1 MAGFINRLSTGR
13 AIDVMRSSLAKF
25 ARLGIR
31 YDDMV
36 IKNSYALGAK
46 EGAAMRAGTGADDED
61 FIYSLAQQDTGN
73 SKYIAYYSKDYTAR
87 RDFLRSF
94 ASNSEIETILEIV
107 TDECIVLDEQQRFC
121 YPSNIEGAKEDI
133 QQLFEDNFDKLYNY
147 WKFNDANGAWDLMK
161 QFLTD
166 GIIAFEIVWDDQK
179 KRIIGFKELDAATL
193 EPAVEQDETGKMR
206 SVWYQFKD
214 DPKLMKKLLD
224 VQIIYIS
231 FAKDGMNRF
240 SYLERLV
247 RSFNL
252 MRVMETT
259 RVSWAVMNSSF
270 RMKMVV
276 PTGTK
281 SKQKAHQ
288 SIAAIQNYYKEDA
301 RLDNESG
308 ELTVNGKANI
318 PFYKNYVF
326 PSKNGE
332 QIDIAAVGGDGPELT
347 EMGVVEYFR
356 NKLKED
362 SRIPLSRF
370 SSGGQP
376 SGSTYSQDNSNV
388 ERDEIRFGRFINRL
402 RSLFQEIMMKPLYLQ
417 MIMDKPELADDELFK
432 SKVGIRFNKD
442 NYFDQIKQ
450 QEINTK
456 QSAFV
461 EAIAAVVGTDGEPFF
476 DKDTL
481 IKFYMQFP
489 PELLEMNEIAKKKA
503 KEGLEDPLAAGGITP
518 AEDAFGIGD
527 TLGGE
532 PELGAD
538 PNALATPPPAMD
550 PTGAPG
556 QINNPDQGGLPPAPT
571 LTPQ

>member
-1 MAGFINRLSTGR
+1 MAGFINRLSGGNVV
-13 AIDVMRSSLAKF
+13 DVMRSSLAKF

-36 IKNSYALGAK
+36 IKQSYALGAK
-46 EGAAMRAGTGADDED
+46 EGAALRAGTGAEDED

-73 SKYIAYYSKDYTAR
+73 SKFIAYYAKDYATR

-121 YPSNIEGAKEDI
+121 YPSKIENAKEDI
-133 QQLFEDNFDKLYNY
+133 QELFEDNFDKIYNY
-147 WKFNDANGAWDLMK
+147 WKFNDANSAWDLMK

-166 GIIAFEIVWDDQK
+166 GIIAFEIVWDESK

-193 EPAVEQDETGKMR
+193 EPGVEQDETGKMR
-206 SVWYQFKD
+206 SVWYQFKE
-214 DPKLMKKLLD
+214 DPKLMRKMLD

-231 FAKDGMNRF
+231 FAKDGQNRF

-276 PTGTK
+276 PVGTK

-288 SIAAIQNYYKEDA
+288 SVAAIQNFYKEDA

-308 ELTVNGKANI
+308 ELTVNGKPNI

-332 QIDIAAVGGDGPELT
+332 TIDIAAVGGDGPELSD
-347 EMGVVEYFR
+347 MGQVEYFKQ
-356 NKLKED
+356 KLKED

-370 SSGGQP
+370 SSGGQA
-376 SGSTYSQDNSNV
+376 SSSTYSQDNSNV
-388 ERDEIRFGRFINRL
+388 ERDEIRFSRFVMRL
-402 RSLFQEIMMKPLYLQ
+402 RSIFQEIVMKPLYLQ
-417 MIMDKPELADDELFK
+417 MIMDKPELSEDELFK
-432 SKVGIRFNKD
+432 SKIGIRFNKD

-450 QEINTK
+450 QDVNKK
-456 QSAFV
+456 QAEFV
-461 EAIAAVVGTDGEPFF
+461 EAMAAMVGTDGQPYFV
-476 DKDTL
+476 KDVL
-481 IKFYMQFP
+481 INFYMQLP
-489 PELLEMNEIAKKKA
+489 PELLEMNAAAKEKA
-503 KEGLEDPLAAGGITP
+503 KGAEVDPMGGATAA
-518 AEDAFGIGD
+518 ADAFGIGD

-532 PELGAD
+532 SEFGVD
-538 PNALATPPPAMD
+538 PNALAAAPPPAMD
-550 PTGAPG
+550 ATGAPG
-556 QINNPDQGGLPPAPT
+556 QTNNPDQGGLPPVPT
-571 LTPQ
+571 A

>member
-1 MAGFINRLSTGR
+1 MAGFINRLSIGN
-13 AIDVMRSSLAKF
+13 AVDVMRSSLAKF

-46 EGAAMRAGTGADDED
+46 EGAALKAGTGAEDED

-73 SKYIAYYSKDYTAR
+73 SKFIAYYAKDYVTR

-94 ASNSEIETILEIV
+94 STNSEIETILEIV

-121 YPSNIEGAKEDI
+121 YPSKIDHVSEEI
-133 QQLFEDNFDKLYNY
+133 QQLFEDNFDKIYNY
-147 WKFNDANGAWDLMK
+147 WKFNDANSAWDLMK

-166 GIIAFEIVWDDQK
+166 GIIAFEIVWDDK
-179 KRIIGFKELDAATL
+179 MKRIIGFKELDAATL
-193 EPAVEQDETGKMR
+193 EPGIEQDETGAMR
-206 SVWYQFKD
+206 TVWYQFKD

-231 FAKDGMNRF
+231 FSKDGNNRF

-259 RVSWAVMNSSF
+259 RVSWSVMNSSF

-276 PTGTK
+276 PVGTK

-288 SIAAIQNYYKEDA
+288 SVAAIQNFYKEDA

-308 ELTVNGKANI
+308 ELTVNGKPNI

-332 QIDIAAVGGDGPELT
+332 QIDIAAVGGDGPDLT
-347 EMGVVEYFR
+347 DMGQVDYFKM
-356 NKLKED
+356 KLKED
-362 SRIPLSRF
+362 SRVPLARF
-370 SSGGQP
+370 SSGGQA
-376 SGSTYSQDNSNV
+376 SGSTFSQDNSNV
-388 ERDEIRFGRFINRL
+388 ERDEIRFGKFINRL
-402 RSLFQEIMMKPLYLQ
+402 RSIYQEIIMKPLYLQ
-417 MIMDKPELADDELFK
+417 MIMDRPEVADDEMFK
-432 SKVGIRFNKD
+432 SKIGIRFNKD

-450 QEINTK
+450 QEINAK
-456 QSAFV
+456 QQEFVDKLSAM
-461 EAIAAVVGTDGEPFF
+461 VGTDGKPYF
-476 DKDTL
+476 DKDVL
-481 IKFYMQFP
+481 ITFYMQFP
-489 PELLEMNEIAKKKA
+489 PELLQANKRA
-503 KEGLEDPLAAGGITP
+503 KEKSVTPGDPDGTAPAAPT
-518 AEDAFGIGD
+518 DDFGIAD
-527 TLGGE
+527 TLGGDSGF
-532 PELGAD
+532 GAD
-538 PNALATPPPAMD
+538 PNAIATPPPALD

-556 QINNPDQGGLPPAPT
+556 QINNPDQTGQPVPAT
-571 LTPQ
+571 A